1 MKKISILLLMS
12 MLLLIQSCGANEQII
27 ENIENDETLTIPKAA
42 NYEISEKLLK
52 NETEIE
58 ERTDRIYQDM
68 PIENTS
74 IVEID
79 EKKFLTKI
87 DNIKRKID
95 QYKDKTIVVE
105 GMFATY
111 SSWDDSFKANLVYR
125 NGPNDFNNDIWAGFF
140 LDDLKG
146 QQIQIDDWIRVEGMP
161 YIQKVKDTEGTEYEY
176 LFLNVNNIAVLPNS
190 RRGLE
195 FVNE

>member
-1 MKKISILLLMS
+1 
-12 MLLLIQSCGANEQII
+12 
-27 ENIENDETLTIPKAA
+27 
-42 NYEISEKLLK
+42 
-52 NETEIE
+52 
-58 ERTDRIYQDM
+58 
-68 PIENTS
+68 
-74 IVEID
+74 
-79 EKKFLTKI
+79 
-87 DNIKRKID
+87 
-95 QYKDKTIVVE
+95 
-105 GMFATY
+105 MFATY

>member
-1 MKKISILLLMS
+1 MKKIIILLLTS
-12 MLLLIQSCGANEQII
+12 MLLLIQSCGAKEQII

-58 ERTDRIYQDM
+58 ERTERVYQDM

-87 DNIKRKID
+87 DNIKRKI
-95 QYKDKTIVVE
+95 E
-105 GMFATY
+105 C
-111 SSWDDSFKANLVYR
+111 
-125 NGPNDFNNDIWAGFF
+125 
-140 LDDLKG
+140 
-146 QQIQIDDWIRVEGMP
+146 
-161 YIQKVKDTEGTEYEY
+161 
-176 LFLNVNNIAVLPNS
+176 LN
-190 RRGLE
+190 
-195 FVNE
+195 